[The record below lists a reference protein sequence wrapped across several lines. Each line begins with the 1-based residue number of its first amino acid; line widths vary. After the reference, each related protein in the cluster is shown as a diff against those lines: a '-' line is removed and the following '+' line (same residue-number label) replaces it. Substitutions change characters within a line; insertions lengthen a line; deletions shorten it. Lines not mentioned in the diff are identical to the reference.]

1 MLGPLHYGDIL
12 LIVLALIS
20 GMLAL
25 YRGLTREVLS
35 LVSWA
40 AAAGA
45 TYLFINSQKVFAEGL
60 AKNFGVPSIVV
71 LVGLG
76 ALVFLVVLIV
86 VHLVTVRISDAIL
99 DRQLGMVDRILG
111 FIFGVARAYL
121 LVVIP
126 YMLYESFFP
135 KPEQQVEW
143 VAQSYSIDYV
153 RSTSAGLTHI
163 LLPFAEKWSGDNA
176 DGGEPEPKQEGSL
189 RTKPYRYAAVS
200 PSPGYNLIGSRYAPS
215 ATFVVRFSEIQTIC

>member
-1 MLGPLHYGDIL
+1 MLGPLHYGDLL
-12 LIVLALIS
+12 LIGLAIIS

-45 TYLFINSQKVFAEGL
+45 TYLFIESQKEFTAEIATNL
-60 AKNFGVPSIVV
+60 GVPPIVT

-111 FIFGVARAYL
+111 FFFGVARAYL

-135 KPEQQVEW
+135 KPEQQAAW

-153 RSTSAGLTHI
+153 RSTSSSLTHI
-163 LLPFAEKWSGDNA
+163 LLPFAEQWSGDSS
-176 DGGEPEPKQEGSL
+176 DGGEPEPKQ
-189 RTKPYRYAAVS
+189 
-200 PSPGYNLIGSRYAPS
+200 
-215 ATFVVRFSEIQTIC
+215 

>member
-25 YRGLTREVLS
+25 YRGLTREILS
-35 LVSWA
+35 LVAWA
-40 AAAGA
+40 SAAGA
-45 TYLFINSQKVFAEGL
+45 TYLFIESQKEFTAGIAANL
-60 AKNFGVPSIVV
+60 GVPAIVT
-71 LVGLG
+71 LVGFG
-76 ALVFLVVLIV
+76 ALVFLVVLII

-99 DRQLGMVDRILG
+99 DRQLGMIDRILG
-111 FIFGVARAYL
+111 FVFGVGRAYL

-135 KPEQQVEW
+135 KPEQQWEW
-143 VAQSYSIDYV
+143 VSKSYSIDYV
-153 RSTSAGLTHI
+153 RSTSSALTQF

-176 DGGEPEPKQEGSL
+176 DSVNSEPRQEGNL
-189 RTKPYRYAAVS
+189 RIIVPAHYA
-200 PSPGYNLIGSRYAPS
+200 
-215 ATFVVRFSEIQTIC
+215 VVRKPRVTTPRS

>member
-1 MLGPLHYGDIL
+1 MLGPLHYGDLI
-12 LIVLALIS
+12 LIVLAFIS

-35 LVSWA
+35 LFSWG

-45 TYLFINSQKVFAEGL
+45 TYLFIQSQKEFTAGL
-60 AKNFGVPSIVV
+60 ATQFGVPDIVT

-99 DRQLGMVDRILG
+99 DRQLGMIDRILG
-111 FIFGVARAYL
+111 FFFGVARAYL

-135 KPEQQVEW
+135 KPEQQWEW
-143 VAQSYSIDYV
+143 ISKSYSIEYV
-153 RSTSAGLTHI
+153 RTTSSSLTHI
-163 LLPFAEKWSGDNA
+163 LLPFAEKWSGDTT
-176 DGGEPEPKQEGSL
+176 DGIDDVPK
-189 RTKPYRYAAVS
+189 
-200 PSPGYNLIGSRYAPS
+200 
-215 ATFVVRFSEIQTIC
+215 

>member
-12 LIVLALIS
+12 LIVLAIIS
-20 GMLAL
+20 GLLAL

-45 TYLFINSQKVFAEGL
+45 TYMFINSQKEFATNL
-60 AKNFGVPSIVV
+60 ASKLSVPPIVT
-71 LVGLG
+71 LVGIG
-76 ALVFLVVLIV
+76 ALVFLVVLII

-111 FIFGVARAYL
+111 LVFGIARAYL

-143 VAQSYSIDYV
+143 ISKSYSIDYV
-153 RSTSAGLTHI
+153 RSTSASLTHI
-163 LLPFAEKWSGDNA
+163 LLPFAEKWSGESS
-176 DGGEPEPKQEGSL
+176 DGAGPESRQEGHWQGLNRPLFAMARRMVPSQYPGTPL
-189 RTKPYRYAAVS
+189 VTDQQSGGAKSTK
-200 PSPGYNLIGSRYAPS
+200 L
-215 ATFVVRFSEIQTIC
+215 